1 MNWSWLSFL
10 IGLLVGWLI
19 ELLIDFLFWR
29 RGRRTVQGTQVEL
42 QAQLDEQKARVRE
55 LEDQL
60 ARCQANLRAR
70 QEEQQALRAQLA
82 EAQAATSSLQPQQV
96 LQNDRA
102 ADAFLPAAEP
112 EDLTRIEGIGP
123 RIAEILNGVG
133 IQKYAQL
140 AGTPASRLGDILR
153 EAGPRFRLADPTS
166 WPEQARLAGEGKWEQ
181 LRELQNG
188 LSAGH
193 ASGETGSA
201 QRPTE
206 EKT

>member
-29 RGRRTVQGTQVEL
+29 RGRRTVQGPQVDL
-42 QAQLDEQKARVRE
+42 KAQLDAQKARVRE

-60 ARCQANLRAR
+60 ARCQANLQACK
-70 QEEQQALRAQLA
+70 EEQEAVRTQRAEVQA
-82 EAQAATSSLQPQQV
+82 TNSSLPPQRI
-96 LQNDRA
+96 LQSDRA
-102 ADAFLPAAEP
+102 VDAFLPAAEP

-140 AGTPASRLGDILR
+140 AGTPANRLRDILR
-153 EAGPRFRLADPTS
+153 EAGPRFRLADPAS

-181 LRELQNG
+181 LQELQDG
-188 LSAGH
+188 LNAGRP
-193 ASGETGSA
+193 SGRAGPA
-201 QRPTE
+201 QRPNE
-206 EKT
+206 ERT

>member
-1 MNWSWLSFL
+1 MDWSWLSFL

-29 RGRRTVQGTQVEL
+29 RGRRIGQGTQVEW
-42 QAQLDEQKARVRE
+42 QAQLDEHRARVRE

-60 ARCQANLRAR
+60 ARCRANLRAR
-70 QEEQQALRAQLA
+70 EEEQKAAMAQLA
-82 EAQAATSSLQPQQV
+82 EAQATTSSLQQV
-96 LQNDRA
+96 LRDNRA
-102 ADAFLPAAEP
+102 VEVFVPVAES

-133 IQKYAQL
+133 ILKYAQL
-140 AGTPASRLGDILR
+140 ASTPADRLHEILK
-153 EAGPRFRLADPTS
+153 EAGPRFRLANPAS

-181 LRELQNG
+181 LQELQDG
-188 LSAGH
+188 LSAGR
-193 ASGETGSA
+193 ASGETGPT
-201 QRPTE
+201 QRPNE

>member
-60 ARCQANLRAR
+60 ARCQANLQAR
-70 QEEQQALRAQLA
+70 EEERETVMAQLA
-82 EAQAATSSLQPQQV
+82 EVQATNSSLQPQQV

-181 LRELQNG
+181 LQELQDG
-188 LSAGH
+188 LNAERSSGRAGP
-193 ASGETGSA
+193 A
-201 QRPTE
+201 QRPNE
-206 EKT
+206 EST